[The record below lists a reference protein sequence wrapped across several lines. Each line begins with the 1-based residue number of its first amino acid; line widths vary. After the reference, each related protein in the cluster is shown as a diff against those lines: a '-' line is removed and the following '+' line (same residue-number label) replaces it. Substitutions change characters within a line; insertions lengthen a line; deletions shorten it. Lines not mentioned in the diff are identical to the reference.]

1 MDMFTGMLKALIMGV
16 IDSLRGSV
24 ALYYLDRNIQERA
37 DQQSPRRRSQ
47 NVGTPNRR
55 TSHAAQT
62 LRKPEGP
69 KVLWRTWQCCFL
81 NGGVFW
87 LSMVVFDYIL
97 LLLKSA
103 LYLMFGHNPNIGLSV
118 WGWMELILQ
127 WTFGAL
133 WLLPLFL
140 LSKVVNALWFQD
152 IADSAYRYSRGTPQ
166 QFSSVSKLVA
176 DTLFSIVVQALF
188 LIQTMLVSLLPI
200 PVLADLMSL
209 VHMCLLYSLYSFE
222 YKWCNM
228 GWELHRRITYIENN
242 WPYFVGFGL
251 PMAVFTN
258 LSCNFFI
265 SGCMFSMLFPL
276 LIISG
281 NEANPVTDVCDS
293 RLKLFSP
300 VITISNML
308 FNRAIGSQGTSR

>member
-1 MDMFTGMLKALIMGV
+1 MAFLQGILKALIMGV
-16 IDSLRGSV
+16 IDSLKGSV
-24 ALYYLDRNIQERA
+24 TLFYLDRNIQESV
-37 DQQSPRRRSQ
+37 DQQSPRRRTR

-55 TSHAAQT
+55 LSHAAQT
-62 LRKPEGP
+62 LRRQEEP
-69 KVLWRTWQCCFL
+69 KVLRRTWQCCLL

-87 LSMVVFDYIL
+87 LSIVVFQYIL
-97 LLLKSA
+97 LLLKYA
-103 LYLMFGHNPNIGLSV
+103 LYLMLDHNPNVGLSV
-118 WGWMELILQ
+118 WGWMELVLQ

-133 WLLPLFL
+133 WILPLFL

-188 LIQTMLVSLLPI
+188 LVQTMLVSLLPI

-258 LSCNFFI
+258 LSQNFFI

-276 LIISG
+276 FIISG

-300 VITISNML
+300 VITISNAL
-308 FNRAIGSQGTSR
+308 FNRAIGFR